1 MSKYHFVEAFK
12 NVYFLMRTHFN
23 HLCAAPAKETFRIP
37 AGFISAPQVCCNH
50 LSEVSGLINS
60 DGFWLDIEHR
70 HAPFLEISERLQDS
84 GNPTPGGCPRAFFVT
99 SVWRRS
105 LALISQRIFRIHCLN
120 FWMPA
125 VPEIRYACVLSLRSY
140 CIEKEKI
147 AVFGG
152 NWR

>member
-23 HLCAAPAKETFRIP
+23 HLCAAPAKETFRIL

-60 DGFWLDIEHR
+60 DGFRLDIKYR
-70 HAPFLEISERLQDS
+70 HAPFLVEISERLQDS

-99 SVWRRS
+99 SV
-105 LALISQRIFRIHCLN
+105 
-120 FWMPA
+120 
-125 VPEIRYACVLSLRSY
+125 
-140 CIEKEKI
+140 
-147 AVFGG
+147 
-152 NWR
+152 